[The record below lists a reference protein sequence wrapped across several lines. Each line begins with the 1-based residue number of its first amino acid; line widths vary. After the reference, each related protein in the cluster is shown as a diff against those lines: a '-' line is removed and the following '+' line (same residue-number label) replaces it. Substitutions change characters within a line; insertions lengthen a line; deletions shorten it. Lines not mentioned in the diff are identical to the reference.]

1 MLPINMKAPLIVVK
15 REFYDQFLAG
25 TKTVE
30 YRRHRRPFLATTY
43 YPGRYVRLAYSYDV
57 NKYPTRLARVVS
69 FEVLRVEQLRASEH
83 MLLQTVYRDL
93 VGSDEIALITIAL
106 HEAG

>member
-15 REFYDQFLAG
+15 REFYDQFIAG

-43 YPGRYVRLAYSYDV
+43 YPGRFVRLAYSYDV
-57 NKYPTRLARVVS
+57 YKYPTRLARVVS
-69 FEVLRVEQLRASEH
+69 FELLRVEQLRPDEIAG
-83 MLLQTVYRDL
+83 LQTLYRDL